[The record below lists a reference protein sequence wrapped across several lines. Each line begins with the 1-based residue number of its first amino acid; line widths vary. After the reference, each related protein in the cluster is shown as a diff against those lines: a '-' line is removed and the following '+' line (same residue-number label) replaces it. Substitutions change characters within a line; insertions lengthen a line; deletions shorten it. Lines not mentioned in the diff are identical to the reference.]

1 MFTKYDSLEPEHGSS
16 SAQIVNNLYERITSG
31 QMESG
36 TKLVETVLADSFKV
50 SRGPVREAL
59 RHLASLGLVSFAPNR
74 GASVRVISLT
84 EAKALYEYRTA
95 LEAEA
100 AYLAAQRIQAE
111 GAQQLRLLLAD
122 HTSLVAASSDG
133 AYVVKNRDSDFH
145 SLVAFLSGSEYII
158 QALTK
163 TLYPQLVLLRRQ
175 HKNVQGRGQVA
186 LKEHKRIAE
195 AIQESDAELASL
207 LMRRHLQCSWLS
219 LEGQLLN
226 QKKRNQE
233 NGLLD

>member
-1 MFTKYDSLEPEHGSS
+1 MFTREGFQEVEYGGS
-16 SAQIVNNLYERITSG
+16 SAQIVNNLYERIISG

-36 TKLVETVLADSFKV
+36 TKLVETALADEFKV

-59 RHLASLGLVSFAPNR
+59 RHLASLGLVTFTPNR

-100 AYLAAQRIQAE
+100 ACLAAQRIQE
-111 GAQQLRLLLAD
+111 DGKQQLRLLLEE
-122 HTSLVAASSDG
+122 HTSLVATSPDG
-133 AYVVKNRDSDFH
+133 AYVVKNRDGDFH
-145 SLVAFLSGSEYII
+145 SLVALLSGSEYII

-163 TLYPQLVLLRRQ
+163 ALYPQLVLLRRQ
-175 HKNVQGRGQVA
+175 HKNVRGRGQVA

-195 AIQESDAELASL
+195 AIQQSDAQLASL
-207 LMRRHLQCSWLS
+207 LMRRHLQCSWSS
-219 LEGQLLN
+219 LENQLLN
-226 QKKRNQE
+226 QEKRNQS
-233 NGLLD
+233 N